1 MNYLMCQVLKKNW
14 MILGENNV
22 IYVPL
27 SLLYIVQRFVVW
39 NFMN

>member
-1 MNYLMCQVLKKNW
+1 

-22 IYVPL
+22 IYVSL

>member
-1 MNYLMCQVLKKNW
+1 

>member
-1 MNYLMCQVLKKNW
+1 MNYLMCQVLKKTGW
-14 MILGENNV
+14 SNNV